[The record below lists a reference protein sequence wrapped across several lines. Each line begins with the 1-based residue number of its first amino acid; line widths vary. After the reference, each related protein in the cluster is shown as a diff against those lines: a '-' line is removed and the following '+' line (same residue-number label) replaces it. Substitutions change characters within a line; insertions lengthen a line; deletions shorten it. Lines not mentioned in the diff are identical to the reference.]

1 MSGTKREIVLGVG
14 GGIAAYKACELLRRL
29 QDLDFSITVVPTPS
43 SLNFVGAAT
52 WEALSGR
59 SVSTEVWQ
67 DVDKVQHISLA
78 DQAEA
83 IIIAPTTAD
92 LLARLVQG
100 RADDL
105 LTNVV
110 SASSK
115 PKFLVPAM
123 HPQMWL
129 NPTTQANVEIL
140 KSRGFAVMQPATGR
154 LTGEDSGVG
163 RFPETQ
169 QIIAAFL
176 EHIGSTQDLL
186 GKRILISAGGTRE
199 AIDPVRYIGNRSSG
213 KQGEALAIE
222 ARNRGAH
229 VTMVLANSNI
239 ADVAG
244 IQTLRVETAAQMHG
258 ALKENMHD
266 CDVLIMAA
274 AVSDARPTSVAQE
287 KIKKADLQSIDLVSN
302 LDILKDL
309 SADAKD
315 SQIIVGF
322 AAETSDLENLGL
334 AKLKSKKLNLI
345 YVNDV
350 SNGAVFASD
359 QSAGFLISDDGQ
371 SAYIE
376 QTSKAKVARNILD
389 KVVSRLSYANGSTT
403 LYI

>member
-67 DVDKVQHISLA
+67 DVEKVKHVALA

-163 RFPETQ
+163 RFPESQ

-244 IQTLRVETAAQMHG
+244 IQMLRVETAAQMHG
-258 ALKENMHD
+258 ALKNNMHD

-274 AVSDARPTSVAQE
+274 AVSDARPTSIAQE

-371 SAYIE
+371 STYIE

-389 KVVSRLSYANGSTT
+389 KVVSRLSYANG
-403 LYI
+403 

>member
-67 DVDKVQHISLA
+67 DVDKVKHVSLA

-163 RFPETQ
+163 RFPESQ

-258 ALKENMHD
+258 ALKDNMHD

-371 SAYIE
+371 STYIE

-389 KVVSRLSYANGSTT
+389 KVVSRLSYANG
-403 LYI
+403 

>member
-67 DVDKVQHISLA
+67 DVEKVKHVSLA

-163 RFPETQ
+163 RFPESQ
-169 QIIAAFL
+169 QIISAFL

-258 ALKENMHD
+258 ALKDNMHD

-287 KIKKADLQSIDLVSN
+287 KIKKGDLQSIDLVSN

-322 AAETSDLENLGL
+322 AAETSDLETLGL

-371 SAYIE
+371 STYIE

-389 KVVSRLSYANGSTT
+389 KVVSRLSYANG
-403 LYI
+403 

>member
-67 DVDKVQHISLA
+67 DVDKVKHVSLA

-163 RFPETQ
+163 RFPESQ

-258 ALKENMHD
+258 ALKEKMHD

-371 SAYIE
+371 STYIE

-389 KVVSRLSYANGSTT
+389 KVVSRLSYANG
-403 LYI
+403 

>member
-67 DVDKVQHISLA
+67 DVEKVKHVSLA

-163 RFPETQ
+163 RFPESQ

-244 IQTLRVETAAQMHG
+244 IQMLRVETAAQMHG
-258 ALKENMHD
+258 ALKDNMHD

-371 SAYIE
+371 STYIE

-389 KVVSRLSYANGSTT
+389 KVVSRLSYANG
-403 LYI
+403 

>member
-67 DVDKVQHISLA
+67 DVDKVKHISLA

-163 RFPETQ
+163 RFPESQ

-258 ALKENMHD
+258 ALKDNMHD

-309 SADAKD
+309 SSDAKD

-322 AAETSDLENLGL
+322 AAETTDLENLGL

-371 SAYIE
+371 STYIE

-389 KVVSRLSYANGSTT
+389 KVVSRLSYANG
-403 LYI
+403 

>member
-29 QDLDFSITVVPTPS
+29 QDLDFSVTVVPTPS

-52 WEALSGR
+52 WEALSGK
-59 SVSTEVWQ
+59 SVSTQVWE
-67 DVDKVQHISLA
+67 DVEKIKHVSLA

-154 LTGEDSGVG
+154 LTGEDTGVG
-163 RFPETQ
+163 RFPETVE
-169 QIIAAFL
+169 IISAFL
-176 EHIGSTQDLL
+176 KHIGSTQDLL

-213 KQGEALAIE
+213 KQGEALAVE

-229 VTMVLANSNI
+229 VTMVLANSSI
-239 ADVAG
+239 SDISG
-244 IQTLRVETAAQMHG
+244 IQTIRVETAAEMHT
-258 ALKENMHD
+258 ALKANIQD
-266 CDVLIMAA
+266 SDVLIMAA
-274 AVSDARPTSVAQE
+274 AISDARPTSVAHE
-287 KIKKADLQSIDLVSN
+287 KIKKDDLQSIDLVSN
-302 LDILKDL
+302 VDILKDL
-309 SADAKD
+309 SSVAKD

-322 AAETSDLENLGL
+322 AAETSHLESLGL
-334 AKLKSKKLNLI
+334 AKLRAKKLDLI

-359 QSAGFLISDDGQ
+359 ESAGFLISADGQ
-371 SAYIE
+371 STFIE
-376 QTSKAKVARNILD
+376 QTSKAKVARYILD
-389 KVVSRLSYANGSTT
+389 KVVSRLGYANG
-403 LYI
+403 

>member
-67 DVDKVQHISLA
+67 DVDKVQHVSLA

-222 ARNRGAH
+222 ARNRGAY

-239 ADVAG
+239 ADIAG

-371 SAYIE
+371 STYIE

-389 KVVSRLSYANGSTT
+389 KVVSRLSYANG
-403 LYI
+403 

>member
-67 DVDKVQHISLA
+67 DVDKVKHISLA

-163 RFPETQ
+163 RFPESQ

-258 ALKENMHD
+258 ALKDNMHD

-371 SAYIE
+371 STYIE

-389 KVVSRLSYANGSTT
+389 KVVSRLSYANG
-403 LYI
+403 